1 MSKPYSRPAP
11 TVTMAA
17 PADPER
23 APVVAPPLPAGLQ
36 SSLTPAQAAEALGD
50 DFLRAL
56 DAGEEIITED
66 EPAPMPLVRRTPRDP
81 VATAV
86 DDYPARLVSVLVDT
100 LETAMPNAKF
110 VHTDARTG
118 TLATPDQGEI
128 RGQRSDPLVRYLTGR
143 CRLTKTAEGAFMGY
157 LPLGAAR
164 DVREHYVP
172 GTSARAVF
180 RAMVKLVHGE

>member
-1 MSKPYSRPAP
+1 MSKPYVRPEKAVAP
-11 TVTMAA
+11 
-17 PADPER
+17 DS
-23 APVVAPPLPAGLQ
+23 APVAAPPLPAGFQ
-36 SSLTPAQAAEALGD
+36 STLTPAQAAEALGD
-50 DFLRAL
+50 EFVRTLVE
-56 DAGEEIITED
+56 GEEIFEEE
-66 EPAPMPLVRRTPRDP
+66 EPVPMPLVQRTPRDP

-86 DDYPARLVSVLVDT
+86 DDYPERLVSALVDM
-100 LETAMPNAKF
+100 LETALPNSKF

-118 TLATPDQGEI
+118 TLATPDH
-128 RGQRSDPLVRYLTGR
+128 GQIAGDRADPLVRYLTGR
-143 CRLTKTAEGAFMGY
+143 CRITKTAEGAFMGY